1 MDNSLKNIIWFG
13 LILIAAGATYGM
25 MSTRL
30 QAVESKQMQLE
41 KIILSDIPEIKE
53 RVIRLEVLLERAL
66 SEKYFLWVFSHN
78 LTSQIYFSIQCFD
91 NFLIYSMIRH

>member
-30 QAVESKQMQLE
+30 QAVESKQVQLE
-41 KIILSDIPEIKE
+41 KIILQDIPEIKE

-66 SEKYFLWVFSHN
+66 SE
-78 LTSQIYFSIQCFD
+78 
-91 NFLIYSMIRH
+91 

>member
-66 SEKYFLWVFSHN
+66 GE
-78 LTSQIYFSIQCFD
+78 
-91 NFLIYSMIRH
+91 

>member
-1 MDNSLKNIIWFG
+1 MENSLKNIIWFG
-13 LILIAAGATYGM
+13 LILVAAGATYGM

-30 QAVESKQMQLE
+30 QAVESKLVQLE

-66 SEKYFLWVFSHN
+66 SE
-78 LTSQIYFSIQCFD
+78 
-91 NFLIYSMIRH
+91 

>member
-1 MDNSLKNIIWFG
+1 MEECMDNSLKNIIWFG
-13 LILIAAGATYGM
+13 LILVAAGATYGM

-30 QAVESKQMQLE
+30 QAVESKQVQLE

-66 SEKYFLWVFSHN
+66 SE
-78 LTSQIYFSIQCFD
+78 
-91 NFLIYSMIRH
+91 

>member
-13 LILIAAGATYGM
+13 LILVAAGATYGM

-66 SEKYFLWVFSHN
+66 SE
-78 LTSQIYFSIQCFD
+78 
-91 NFLIYSMIRH
+91 

>member
-1 MDNSLKNIIWFG
+1 MDTSLKNIIWVG
-13 LILIAAGATYGM
+13 LILVTAGATYGM

-30 QAVESKQMQLE
+30 QAVESKQVQLE

-66 SEKYFLWVFSHN
+66 AE
-78 LTSQIYFSIQCFD
+78 
-91 NFLIYSMIRH
+91 

>member
-1 MDNSLKNIIWFG
+1 MDNSLKNIIWVG
-13 LILIAAGATYGM
+13 LILVTAGATYGM

-41 KIILSDIPEIKE
+41 QIILSDVPEIKE

-66 SEKYFLWVFSHN
+66 AE
-78 LTSQIYFSIQCFD
+78 
-91 NFLIYSMIRH
+91 

>member
-1 MDNSLKNIIWFG
+1 MDNSLKNIIWVG
-13 LILIAAGATYGM
+13 LILVAACATYGM

-66 SEKYFLWVFSHN
+66 EK
-78 LTSQIYFSIQCFD
+78 
-91 NFLIYSMIRH
+91 

>member
-1 MDNSLKNIIWFG
+1 MENSLKNIIWFG
-13 LILIAAGATYGM
+13 LILVAAGATYGM

-30 QAVESKQMQLE
+30 QAVESKQVQLE

-66 SEKYFLWVFSHN
+66 AE
-78 LTSQIYFSIQCFD
+78 
-91 NFLIYSMIRH
+91 

>member
-1 MDNSLKNIIWFG
+1 VDTSLKNIIWVG
-13 LILIAAGATYGM
+13 LILITAGATYGM

-30 QAVESKQMQLE
+30 QAIESKQVQLE

-66 SEKYFLWVFSHN
+66 AE
-78 LTSQIYFSIQCFD
+78 
-91 NFLIYSMIRH
+91 

>member
-53 RVIRLEVLLERAL
+53 RVIRLEILLEKAL
-66 SEKYFLWVFSHN
+66 AE
-78 LTSQIYFSIQCFD
+78 
-91 NFLIYSMIRH
+91 

>member
-1 MDNSLKNIIWFG
+1 MCIRDRLLTVDTSLKNIICVG
-13 LILIAAGATYGM
+13 LILITAGATYGM

-66 SEKYFLWVFSHN
+66 AE
-78 LTSQIYFSIQCFD
+78 
-91 NFLIYSMIRH
+91 

>member
-13 LILIAAGATYGM
+13 LILVAAGATYGM

-30 QAVESKQMQLE
+30 QAIESKQVQLE
-41 KIILSDIPEIKE
+41 AIILSDIPEIKE

-66 SEKYFLWVFSHN
+66 SE
-78 LTSQIYFSIQCFD
+78 
-91 NFLIYSMIRH
+91 

>member
-1 MDNSLKNIIWFG
+1 MDNSLKNIIWVG
-13 LILIAAGATYGM
+13 LILVTAGATYGM

-30 QAVESKQMQLE
+30 QAVESKQLQLE

-66 SEKYFLWVFSHN
+66 AE
-78 LTSQIYFSIQCFD
+78 
-91 NFLIYSMIRH
+91 

>member
-1 MDNSLKNIIWFG
+1 MDTSLKNIIFVG
-13 LILIAAGATYGM
+13 LILITAGATYGM

-30 QAVESKQMQLE
+30 QAVESKQVQLE

-66 SEKYFLWVFSHN
+66 SE
-78 LTSQIYFSIQCFD
+78 
-91 NFLIYSMIRH
+91 

>member
-1 MDNSLKNIIWFG
+1 METSLKNIIWVG
-13 LILIAAGATYGM
+13 LILVTAGATYGM

-41 KIILSDIPEIKE
+41 TIILQDIPEIKE

-66 SEKYFLWVFSHN
+66 AE
-78 LTSQIYFSIQCFD
+78 
-91 NFLIYSMIRH
+91 

>member
-1 MDNSLKNIIWFG
+1 MDNSLKNIIWVG
-13 LILIAAGATYGM
+13 LILVTAGATYGM

-41 KIILSDIPEIKE
+41 KIILQDIPEIKE

-66 SEKYFLWVFSHN
+66 SE
-78 LTSQIYFSIQCFD
+78 
-91 NFLIYSMIRH
+91 

>member
-13 LILIAAGATYGM
+13 LILVAAGATYGM

-30 QAVESKQMQLE
+30 QAVESKQVQLE

-66 SEKYFLWVFSHN
+66 GE
-78 LTSQIYFSIQCFD
+78 
-91 NFLIYSMIRH
+91 